1 MPVVLTDKTNKV
13 WATED
18 PVAQLL
24 IIGYTGQAG
33 IRILDLL
40 DFAQTR
46 HKQFMQFVER
56 RREADRL
63 NEERLSNAQRQIS
76 AKSTDA

>member
-18 PVAQLL
+18 PGTQLL
-24 IIGYTGQAG
+24 ITGYTGQAG

-46 HKQFMQFVER
+46 HKQFLQFTER
-56 RREADRL
+56 RREDERRNEARL
-63 NEERLSNAQRQIS
+63 NNAQRQVS
-76 AKSTDA
+76 TKSTDA

>member
-13 WATED
+13 WVTED
-18 PVAQLL
+18 PAIQFL
-24 IIGYTGQAG
+24 ITGYTGQAG

-46 HKQFMQFVER
+46 QKQFVHFVER
-56 RREADRL
+56 RREVDRI
-63 NEERLSNAQRQIS
+63 NEERLSNARQTVS
-76 AKSTDA
+76 TKSTDV

>member
-18 PVAQLL
+18 PAAQLL
-24 IIGYTGQAG
+24 ITGYTGQAG
-33 IRILDLL
+33 NQILDLL

-46 HKQFMQFVER
+46 DKQFVQFVER
-56 RREADRL
+56 RREADRI
-63 NEERLSNAQRQIS
+63 NEERLRNAQRQPSTI
-76 AKSTDA
+76 STDA